1 MTLEEFARQ
10 LDGIGQS
17 IEETP
22 STLAQ
27 IGERLVNQMKLRVPV
42 DTGALR
48 NSISYQINGD
58 DLSFSML
65 AYGQFQNYGV
75 MGLLG
80 PLANPVPFGVEPQPS
95 RPPFYSFESREFGL
109 VPQPFYDVDD
119 LLDQIMTALQNS
131 VDNI

>member
-65 AYGQFQNYGV
+65 AYGSFQNYGV

-80 PLANPVPFGVEPQPS
+80 PLGNPVPFGVEPQPS